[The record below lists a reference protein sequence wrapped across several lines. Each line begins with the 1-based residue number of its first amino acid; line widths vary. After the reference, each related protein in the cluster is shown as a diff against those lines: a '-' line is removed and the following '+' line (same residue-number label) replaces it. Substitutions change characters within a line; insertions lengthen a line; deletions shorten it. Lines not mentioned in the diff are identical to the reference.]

1 MFQSVKCP
9 LHEQEN
15 LSLDSQNPPEN
26 LGKTGIPALE
36 RWRQVAP
43 GTHWPVTLA
52 SVGVRDRALKT
63 MMKGLEDGSAVKTIE
78 GARVW
83 VPVPT

>member
-1 MFQSVKCP
+1 MSRSVKCP

-15 LSLDSQNPPEN
+15 LNLDSQDPPEN

-36 RWRQVAP
+36 RRRQVAP

-52 SVGVRDRALKT
+52 SVGVRLRERPCLKNY
-63 MMKGLEDGSAVKTIE
+63 GE
-78 GARVW
+78 GARGW
-83 VPVPT
+83 LSS